1 MPDIRLNSEQQK
13 LLMMDPAR
21 KIFLCGPAG
30 SGKTTAAIARLEN
43 LFGKGS
49 SADSFLILVP
59 QRTLAKPYY
68 DFSLGRKFVF
78 KGEPTI
84 LTLGGLAQ
92 RMVDLFWP
100 LAAGECGFESTAL
113 PPTFLTIETAQYFLA
128 KVMEPLLAK
137 GYFSGINI
145 ERNRLASQ
153 ILDNMNKAAVIGFP
167 LEEIA
172 SRLKDGSPQDIG
184 LWAAF
189 QQAQECAL
197 LFREYCL
204 KYNLLDYSLQ
214 MEVFLKH
221 LWPMTICRDY
231 LLQKYQHL
239 VYDNLEEDVPAAH
252 DWVRSW
258 ADNLESLLLVCDE
271 NGGFRTFLGADAESG
286 RNLASICE
294 EQVVFQQTYTSS
306 AGMQGLSKVL
316 RENILLTSKP
326 QPPAEVFEQFTFE
339 QFHFYPQMIEE
350 VCREVQRLIENGE
363 SASDMVILSP
373 FLSDSL
379 LFSLTTRLADHQIP
393 SYPARPSRALAR
405 EPVIQ
410 CLVAFA
416 KLAHPNLQ
424 LSMDA
429 IEMRQALMTA
439 IEGMDAVRAQLICKT
454 LFNERHPEA
463 GLGSFNNLKGG
474 LPERITYLFGERV
487 EKIRSWLNDYKEN
500 EALPL
505 FGFWS
510 RFFGELLSQPGFGFH
525 QDFNAAEL
533 TARLILSAK
542 RFRQLMLPLPDFK
555 EIDYDREYIA
565 LLQSGLIGAQF
576 FEAVEH
582 PQAVLI
588 APAFTYLMTN
598 RAVKYQFWL
607 DIGSNGW
614 WERLNQ
620 PLTHPYV
627 LSRHWPAG
635 TPWQDS
641 DEIKANQITLA
652 RLVDGLL
659 NHCSEHLYLYMA
671 GMDDQGREQRNQL
684 LQAFYLLYR
693 RAAREKVDNHV

>member
-1 MPDIRLNSEQQK
+1 MPEFQLNPDQQK
-13 LLMMDPAR
+13 LVQMDPAR
-21 KIFLCGPAG
+21 KIFLSGPAG
-30 SGKTTAAIARLEN
+30 SGKTTAAIARLEY
-43 LFGKGS
+43 LFGKES

-68 DFSLGRKFVF
+68 DFAQGRKFVF

-84 LTLGGLAQ
+84 LTLGGLAR

-100 LAAGECGFESTAL
+100 LAARECGFESTTL

-145 ERNRLASQ
+145 EPNRLAGQ
-153 ILDNMNKAAVIGFP
+153 ILDNMNKATVIGFP

-172 SRLKDGSPQDIG
+172 SRLKDGSPQEIG

-221 LWPMTICRDY
+221 LWPMTICLDY
-231 LLQKYQHL
+231 LLQKYHHL
-239 VYDNLEEDVPAAH
+239 VYDNVEEDVPAAH

-258 ADNLESLLLVCDE
+258 ADKLESLLLVYDE

-286 RNLASICE
+286 RNLASICK

-306 AGMQGLSKVL
+306 AGIQDLSKAL

-326 QPPAEVFEQFTFE
+326 QPAAEVFEQFTFE
-339 QFHFYPQMIEE
+339 QFHFYPEMIEE
-350 VCREVQRLIENGE
+350 VCREVKRLIENGE

-379 LFSLTTRLADHQIP
+379 LFSLTTKLAENQIP
-393 SYPARPSRALAR
+393 SYAARPSRALVR
-405 EPVIQ
+405 EPVIH

-424 LSMDA
+424 MSMDA
-429 IEMRQALMTA
+429 IELRQALMTA
-439 IEGMDAVRAQLICKT
+439 IEGMDVVRAQLICKA
-454 LFNERHPEA
+454 LFNERHLDA

-487 EKIRSWLNDYKEN
+487 EKIRTWLNDYKEG
-500 EALPL
+500 EVLPL

-510 RFFGELLSQPGFGFH
+510 RLFGEVLSQPGFGFH

-542 RFRQLMLPLPDFK
+542 RFRQLMLPLPGFN
-555 EIDYDREYIA
+555 EIDCGREYIA
-565 LLQSGLIGAQF
+565 LLQSGLLGALF
-576 FEAVEH
+576 FEADEH

-598 RAVKYQFWL
+598 RPVKYQFWL

-627 LSRHWPAG
+627 LSRQWPGG

-659 NHCSEHLYLYMA
+659 NRCSRHLYLYMA

-684 LQAFYLLYR
+684 LQAFNLLYR
-693 RAAREKVDNHV
+693 RAAREKADNRV